1 MTDAKRIAHFMEHQ
15 NQQHEVAI
23 EHVKHV
29 TKVVEG
35 LRERNPDLL
44 TALSLL
50 ATGTYNRLPA
60 SLVDPYLPKPV
71 LTNSAILKVLRRLNR
86 QIRYRLRCLDYLPP
100 ELIVEDIK
108 DGRMYARGDGWR
120 AELTVVGFE
129 DTSRWWLTGVEWGWK
144 AKEKGVDDPGGRV
157 TKKFTGEERQ
167 GILDIANGEVLP
179 PRELP
184 ENEMEVDTVITED
197 PQVKK
202 SEVVEVVKKTV
213 DAPLVRVYNLLRECS
228 FLLLERVT
236 NSITEHL
243 SLSYRLEVLFTQAI
257 ALSQGK
263 WRGQLIPE
271 MDREDKTL
279 RLKYWL

>member
-29 TKVVEG
+29 TKMVEG

-50 ATGTYNRLPA
+50 STGTYNRLPS

-100 ELIVEDIK
+100 ELVVEDIK

-184 ENEMEVDTVITED
+184 DSEMEVDMVVTED
-197 PQVKK
+197 LRAKK
-202 SEVVEVVKKTV
+202 SELVEVVKKTV
-213 DAPLVRVYNLLRECS
+213 DAPLVRVYNLLREWRLSS
-228 FLLLERVT
+228 FWKE
-236 NSITEHL
+236 
-243 SLSYRLEVLFTQAI
+243 
-257 ALSQGK
+257 
-263 WRGQLIPE
+263 
-271 MDREDKTL
+271 
-279 RLKYWL
+279 